1 MPADFLADM
10 LPSYIAVEGPIG
22 VGKTSL
28 TKRLAESF
36 NYEIVLEMPDTNPFL
51 DQFYENRG
59 HSALPTQLFFLFDRV
74 RQIENMRQGDI
85 FKPVRVA
92 DFLIDKDRLFAELN
106 LSADELALYD
116 KVAEHLSVDALAPDL
131 VIYLQAPAQVL
142 MDRIQQRGIP
152 REAKMDRNYLDSLI
166 EAYTRFFH
174 YYDKAPLL
182 IVNSAELDLVNNDQ
196 DYQSLLDYMLTI
208 KTGRHYYNPK
218 QTIL

>member
-152 REAKMDRNYLDSLI
+152 REAKMDRNYLDALI

-174 YYDKAPLL
+174 YYDEAPLL

>member
-51 DQFYENRG
+51 DQFYEDRG

-106 LSADELALYD
+106 LSTDELALYD

-131 VIYLQAPAQVL
+131 VIYLQAPAEVL

-174 YYDKAPLL
+174 YYDEAPLL

-196 DYQSLLDYMLTI
+196 DYQSLLDYMLNI

>member
-152 REAKMDRNYLDSLI
+152 REAKMDRNYLDALI

-174 YYDKAPLL
+174 YYDEAPLL

-208 KTGRHYYNPK
+208 KKGRHYYNPK

>member
-1 MPADFLADM
+1 MPADSLPDM

-36 NYEIVLEMPDTNPFL
+36 NYGIVLEMPDTNPFL

-74 RQIENMRQGDI
+74 RQIENIRQGDI

-92 DFLIDKDRLFAELN
+92 DFLIDKDRLFAEIN

-174 YYDKAPLL
+174 YYDEAPLL